1 MIRTVKINSVE
12 PLFVHVYHFFFCNY
26 FLSIWEIETFLL
38 YEISQIS
45 DPNEVYSE
53 KRVADKPLTEDQMIA
68 ETLSLVA
75 SDFRI
80 FTAGTYWDIN
90 KFTNRTLF
98 APFAYRK
105 VDGTD
110 HASRK
115 FKIEDLARLNK
126 PSELDSQIVISPA

>member
-1 MIRTVKINSVE
+1 M
-12 PLFVHVYHFFFCNY
+12 
-26 FLSIWEIETFLL
+26 
-38 YEISQIS
+38 QIS

-75 SDFRI
+75 SDFKI
-80 FTAGTYWDIN
+80 VSAGTYWDIN

-98 APFAYRK
+98 APFAHKQIEGPDR
-105 VDGTD
+105 GG
-110 HASRK
+110 HK

-126 PSELDSQIVISPA
+126 PSKFCY

>member
-1 MIRTVKINSVE
+1 
-12 PLFVHVYHFFFCNY
+12 
-26 FLSIWEIETFLL
+26 
-38 YEISQIS
+38 
-45 DPNEVYSE
+45 
-53 KRVADKPLTEDQMIA
+53 MIA

-80 FTAGTYWDIN
+80 FSAGTYWDIN

-105 VDGTD
+105 IDGTD

-126 PSELDSQIVISPA
+126 PGELGTQTLDYFTDLNPKPASSKKLSPIFLCMNNLLVPGNTKINQRNG